1 MSRAG
6 GQMDIEP
13 EAGPQEKTKEKFRI
27 QPAGVFCWLFCF
39 GAAAEKIPTGL
50 SRLLPPSLQTRRL
63 KTGIICCMIGKDE
76 IRREAD
82 GP

>member
-6 GQMDIEP
+6 GQTDIEP
-13 EAGPQEKTKEKFRI
+13 EAGPQEKTKREVQDSASR
-27 QPAGVFCWLFCF
+27 GVLLAVLLWRRRGEIL
-39 GAAAEKIPTGL
+39 TGL

>member
-6 GQMDIEP
+6 GQTDIEP
-13 EAGPQEKTKEKFRI
+13 ETGPQEKTKREVQDSASR
-27 QPAGVFCWLFCF
+27 GV
-39 GAAAEKIPTGL
+39 
-50 SRLLPPSLQTRRL
+50 LLAVLLVCRRGENSHWPVPPSLQTRRL